1 MRWWTFLVLYMYKY
15 FRPIKDLDVCA
26 LIFEIFVAN
35 PESFLSHQSSI
46 SPIFVKIII
55 AHAAKYFKKMFTQ
68 DPFQIFIYFM
78 NKFILH
84 YCEIIIVR
92 GGRMLV
98 ALVSNP
104 CP

>member
-1 MRWWTFLVLYMYKY
+1 MRWWTFVVLYMYKY
-15 FRPIKDLDVCA
+15 FRPINDLDVCA

-46 SPIFVKIII
+46 SSIFVKIII
-55 AHAAKYFKKMFTQ
+55 AHAAKYFKKCSHKI
-68 DPFQIFIYFM
+68 PFKYSYFM